1 MDDTKLLLPV
11 RLFDPEADVAIVERR
26 LPHWAQ
32 AGTVCFITWRTM
44 DSMPKSVL
52 ERWYNDRRAWLERH
66 GIDPARADWKQRLG
80 ELGRQTAREFLDTF
94 WNRWHDALDAGH
106 GACELARRDVAEIVA
121 RSLRHFDGERYNLLD
136 FIVMPNHVH
145 LLSAFP
151 DEETMLA
158 QCESWKRFT
167 ATRINA
173 LLGRKGRFWQ
183 QDEFDHLVRSEEQFL
198 FLRRYIAENPRK
210 SKLPPGHALHYS
222 RPS

>member
-1 MDDTKLLLPV
+1 
-11 RLFDPEADVAIVERR
+11 
-26 LPHWAQ
+26 
-32 AGTVCFITWRTM
+32 
-44 DSMPKSVL
+44 MPKSVL
-52 ERWYNDRRAWLERH
+52 DCWYNGRRVWLERH
-66 GIDPARADWKQRLG
+66 GIDPERADWKQRLR
-80 ELGRQTAREFLDTF
+80 ELGHQAEREFLDTF

-106 GACELARRDVAEIVA
+106 GARELARREPAEIVA
-121 RSLRHFDGERYNLLD
+121 SSLRHFDGDRYLLLD
-136 FIVMPNHVH
+136 FVIMPNHVH
-145 LLSAFP
+145 LLAAFP
-151 DEETMLA
+151 DEETMLL

-210 SKLPPGHALHYS
+210 ANLPLSRALHYC